1 MSNYNSVK
9 ATALRNGLDLRRWV
23 IAILLMRDHFG
34 PLIEYVE
41 PENELLRDAS
51 KVGLDPLEII
61 RSHHYNINPQHYER
75 SI

>member
-9 ATALRNGLDLRRWV
+9 ATALRTGMGLRRWV
-23 IAILLMRDHFG
+23 IAMLLMRDHFG

-41 PENELLRDAS
+41 PEDELLADAS

-61 RSHHYNINPQHYER
+61 RSYHYSINPKHYER
-75 SI
+75 SN